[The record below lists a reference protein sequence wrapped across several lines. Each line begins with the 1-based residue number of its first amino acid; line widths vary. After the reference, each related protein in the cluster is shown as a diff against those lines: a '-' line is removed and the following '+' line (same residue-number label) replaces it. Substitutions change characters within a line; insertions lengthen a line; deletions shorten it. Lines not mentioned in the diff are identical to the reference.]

1 MPQRKS
7 TNRMDKVNETLKKEI
22 SIIID
27 QDLRNQNIT
36 GLISVTKVKTAPDL
50 RTARVYISLLNCK
63 SKKNTMEGIKKASGY
78 IRSEIAKRVNLRY
91 TPELTFE
98 IDESMEYGS
107 RIESIL
113 KEIMPEENSY
123 KSLGTFLWEKSS

>member
-1 MPQRKS
+1 MPQKKT
-7 TNRMDKVNETLKKEI
+7 TNIIDKVNEELKKEI
-22 SIIID
+22 SVIID
-27 QDLRNQNIT
+27 QYLRNQNIT

-63 SKKNTMEGIKKASGY
+63 SKKNTLEGIKKASGY

-91 TPELTFE
+91 TPELIFE
-98 IDESMEYGS
+98 VDESMEYGS

-113 KEIMPEENSY
+113 KEIMPEE
-123 KSLGTFLWEKSS
+123 K

>member
-1 MPQRKS
+1 MPQRKT
-7 TNRMDKVNETLKKEI
+7 TNRMDKVNEELKKEI
-22 SIIID
+22 SVIID

-113 KEIMPEENSY
+113 KEIMPEEN
-123 KSLGTFLWEKSS
+123 

>member
-22 SIIID
+22 GTIID

-36 GLISVTKVKTAPDL
+36 GLISVTKVKTAPDFSQ
-50 RTARVYISLLNCK
+50 ARVYISLLNCK
-63 SKKNTMEGIKKASGY
+63 SKKNTLEGIKKASGY
-78 IRSEIAKRVNLRY
+78 IRTEIAKRINLRY
-91 TPELTFE
+91 TPELIFE
-98 IDESMEYGS
+98 LDESMEYGS

-113 KEIMPEENSY
+113 KEIMPEE
-123 KSLGTFLWEKSS
+123 KKQIWH